1 MDWSMK
7 MNIYNENLGEWTWQL
22 TTNIIDVEPLRYSS
36 LGYTGKDLPSI
47 ITTEFFSE
55 KIYVEDYSE
64 VRDKMLAL
72 ILGEID
78 IYEVVYRIRKKDSGY
93 RWFYDKCEVIQKDHL
108 GKPLTARGYTL
119 DVTKKMAGL
128 EKNGELQ
135 SKKNFHD
142 ILTQINNRHTMLE
155 LLAIEIEKSHTT
167 MDFIVTSIITIQNFK
182 NVNEVEGHIF
192 GDHVLRRTAD
202 ILRESVDE
210 VDIVGR
216 FGGDQF
222 MIIFIGKP
230 ENVVVGKT
238 NEIVTEIESYQF
250 GNEYP
255 IKIGSEII
263 SYQNESL
270 FDFVDRLERI
280 LER

>member
-1 MDWSMK
+1 MDWSIQ
-7 MNIYNENLGEWTWQL
+7 MNIYNDNLGEWTWQL
-22 TTNIIDVEPLRYSS
+22 TTNIIDVEPMRYSS
-36 LGYTGKDLPSI
+36 LGYVGRDLPTV
-47 ITTEFFSE
+47 ITIEFFNE

-78 IYEVVYRIRKKDSGY
+78 RYEVVYRIRKKDSGY
-93 RWFYDKCEVIQKDHL
+93 RWLYDKCEVIEKDDL
-108 GKPLTARGYTL
+108 GKPLTAHGYTL
-119 DVTKKMAGL
+119 DVTSKMTGL
-128 EKNGELQ
+128 EKNGDFQ

-155 LLAIEIEKSHTT
+155 HLAIEIEKSHIT
-167 MDFIVTSIITIQNFK
+167 MDFIVVSIITINDFK
-182 NVNEVEGHIF
+182 TINEVEGHIF

-210 VDIVGR
+210 LDIVGR
-216 FGGDQF
+216 YGGDQF

-238 NEIVTEIESYQF
+238 NEILKEIETYHF

-255 IKIGSEII
+255 IKLNSEIV
-263 SYQNESL
+263 SYQNEPL
-270 FDFVDRLERI
+270 IEFVDRLEQ
-280 LER
+280 LTV